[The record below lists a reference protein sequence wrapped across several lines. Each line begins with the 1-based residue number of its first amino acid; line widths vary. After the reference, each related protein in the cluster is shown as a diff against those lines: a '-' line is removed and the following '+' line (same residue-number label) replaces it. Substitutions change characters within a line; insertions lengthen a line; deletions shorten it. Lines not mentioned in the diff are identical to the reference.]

1 MNKTMTTLA
10 LAIAALLTVSCG
22 HRCEFTDKQFE
33 TPDIPQG
40 MQIHATFLDEIS
52 WDIPFMMPLVSS
64 TQRRPFR
71 FT

>member
-52 WDIPFMMPLVSS
+52 
-64 TQRRPFR
+64 
-71 FT
+71 